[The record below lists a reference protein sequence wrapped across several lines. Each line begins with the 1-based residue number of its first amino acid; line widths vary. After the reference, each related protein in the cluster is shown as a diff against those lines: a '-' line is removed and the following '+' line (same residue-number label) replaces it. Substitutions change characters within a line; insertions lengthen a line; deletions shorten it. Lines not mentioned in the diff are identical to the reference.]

1 MADRAGSCCCSFEE
15 NLSSPWFALNSF
27 KKKVRDCL
35 NYSNR
40 TFVAQG
46 HKLSLPALGG
56 LGCHGHVVKC

>member
-1 MADRAGSCCCSFEE
+1 MQIKQVVDNRVVAPLRKIHSASAFLKKRARVS
-15 NLSSPWFALNSF
+15 
-27 KKKVRDCL
+27 L

-40 TFVAQG
+40 PFVAQG